1 MPLEAYGDYHMV
13 KPSHV
18 LKLSKTEEGDLD
30 YVLGAEHSEE
40 NRLFVIPWSR
50 EKHLQALSDP
60 DLAHLIVQAETK
72 IGYVILAGLLEPNQS
87 IEFRRV
93 VITEKGRGYGKATV
107 GLVKELAFET
117 YKAHRLWLDVKEQNH
132 RARAVYEAAGFAV
145 EGTLRECL
153 SKGDGYESLVIMSI
167 LQQEY
172 AMQGHVDKNSVS
184 S

>member
-1 MPLEAYGDYHMV
+1 MYLA
-13 KPSHV
+13 
-18 LKLSKTEEGDLD
+18 
-30 YVLGAEHSEE
+30 AEHSEE

-132 RARAVYEAAGFAV
+132 HARAVYEATGFTV

-153 SKGDGYESLVIMSI
+153 RAENGYDSLVIMSA
-167 LQQEY
+167 LQHEY
-172 AMQGHVDKNSVS
+172 EMQGQVDKHTGSTNI
-184 S
+184 